1 MKDFIALTKPGLV
14 LMLVLTTCVG
24 FYLGSD
30 GPVDWLRLLH
40 TLAGTALA
48 AGGTLALNQF
58 MERDRDAMMRRTR
71 KRPLPAGKLQPVQAL
86 GFGAVITAAGLVYLA
101 LVVNVLSCAVTAL
114 ITATYLF
121 LYTPL
126 KHRTTLSTVFGAVP
140 GALPPVTGWAAARN
154 GLGPEAGVLF
164 AILFLW
170 QMPHALALAWLF
182 REDYARA
189 GFQLLPAVDPDGRF
203 TSVQILINCLALTA
217 FSLVPT
223 IFGMAGVLYFYAAFA
238 AGLGLLAFAIHL
250 TVTRTQASAR
260 NLFFASLVFLL
271 VQFSVMAYDKV

>member
-14 LMLVLTTCVG
+14 IMLVLTTCVG

-71 KRPLPAGKLQPVQAL
+71 KRPLPAGKLRPAQAL
-86 GFGAVITAAGLVYLA
+86 GFGTAITVAGLLYLA
-101 LVVNVLSCAVTAL
+101 LVINVLSCVVTAL

-154 GLGPEAGVLF
+154 ELGLEAGVLF

-223 IFGMAGVLYFYAAFA
+223 ILGISGVVYFYAAFA

>member
-14 LMLVLTTCVG
+14 VMLVLTTCVG

-30 GPVDWLRLLH
+30 GPVDWLQLLH

-58 MERDRDAMMRRTR
+58 MERDRDALMRRTR
-71 KRPLPAGKLQPVQAL
+71 ARPLPAGNLRPAQAL
-86 GFGAVITAAGLVYLA
+86 GFGVAITAAGLLYLA
-101 LVVNVLSCAVTAL
+101 LVVNLLSCLVTAA

-154 GLGPEAGVLF
+154 DLGVEAGVLF

-189 GFQLLPAVDPDGRF
+189 GFQLLPTVDPEGRF

-223 IFGMAGVLYFYAAFA
+223 ILGIAGVLYFYAALA

-250 TVTRTQASAR
+250 TATRTLASAR

>member
-14 LMLVLTTCVG
+14 IMLVLTTCVG

-58 MERDRDAMMRRTR
+58 MERDRDALMRRTR
-71 KRPLPAGKLQPVQAL
+71 ERPLPAGKLRPGQAL
-86 GFGAVITAAGLVYLA
+86 GFGVSITVAGLVYLA
-101 LVVNVLSCAVTAL
+101 LVVNVLSSAVTAA
-114 ITATYLF
+114 ITVTYLF

-154 GLGPEAGVLF
+154 ELGLEAGVLF

-189 GFQLLPAVDPDGRF
+189 GFQLLPAVDPEGRF

-223 IFGMAGVLYFYAAFA
+223 ILGIAGVVYFYTALA

-250 TVTRTQASAR
+250 TVTRTLASAR

>member
-71 KRPLPAGKLQPVQAL
+71 KRPLPAGKLRPVQAL
-86 GFGAVITAAGLVYLA
+86 GFGTAITAAGLVYLA
-101 LVVNVLSCAVTAL
+101 LLVNVLSCGVTAL

-154 GLGPEAGVLF
+154 ELGLEAGVLF

-223 IFGMAGVLYFYAAFA
+223 ILGISGVVYFYVAFA

-250 TVTRTQASAR
+250 TVTRTLASAR
-260 NLFFASLVFLL
+260 NLFIVSLVFLL

>member
-30 GPVDWLRLLH
+30 GPVEWLRLLH

-71 KRPLPAGKLQPVQAL
+71 KRPLPAGKLRPVQAL
-86 GFGAVITAAGLVYLA
+86 GFGAAITVAGLVYLA
-101 LVVNVLSCAVTAL
+101 LVVNVLSCVVTAL

-154 GLGPEAGVLF
+154 ELGMEAGVLF

-223 IFGMAGVLYFYAAFA
+223 ILGISGVVYFYAAFA

-250 TVTRTQASAR
+250 TVTRTLASAR
-260 NLFFASLVFLL
+260 NLFIASLVFLL

>member
-14 LMLVLTTCVG
+14 IMLVLTTCVG

-58 MERDRDAMMRRTR
+58 MERDRDALMQRTR
-71 KRPLPAGKLQPVQAL
+71 QRPLPAGRLSPVRAL
-86 GFGAVITAAGLVYLA
+86 WFGVAITAAGVLYLG
-101 LVVNVLSCAVTAL
+101 LVVNVLSSAVTAL
-114 ITATYLF
+114 ITVTYLF

-140 GALPPVTGWAAARN
+140 GALPPVTGWAAARGEL
-154 GLGPEAGVLF
+154 GLEAGVLF

-223 IFGMAGVLYFYAAFA
+223 ILGIAGVLYFYAALS

>member
-14 LMLVLTTCVG
+14 IMLVLTTCVG

-71 KRPLPAGKLQPVQAL
+71 KRPLPAGKLRPAQAL
-86 GFGAVITAAGLVYLA
+86 GFGAAITVAGLLYLA
-101 LVVNVLSCAVTAL
+101 LVINVLSCVVTAL

-154 GLGPEAGVLF
+154 ELGLEAGVLF

-203 TSVQILINCLALTA
+203 TSVQILINCLALTT

-223 IFGMAGVLYFYAAFA
+223 ILGISGVVYFYAAFA

-250 TVTRTQASAR
+250 TVTRTEASAR
-260 NLFFASLVFLL
+260 NLFIASLVFLL

>member
-14 LMLVLTTCVG
+14 IMLVLTTCVG
-24 FYLGSD
+24 FYLGTE
-30 GPVDWLRLLH
+30 GPVDWLQLLH
-40 TLAGTALA
+40 TLAGTTLA

-58 MERDRDAMMRRTR
+58 MERDRDALMKRTR
-71 KRPLPAGKLQPVQAL
+71 KRPLPAGRLRPAQAL
-86 GFGAVITAAGLVYLA
+86 WFGVGITVAGLLYLA
-101 LVVNVLSCAVTAL
+101 LVVNVLSSVVTAA
-114 ITATYLF
+114 ITVTYLF

-154 GLGPEAGVLF
+154 ELGLEAGVLF

-182 REDYARA
+182 REDYARG

-217 FSLVPT
+217 FSLAPT
-223 IFGMAGVLYFYAAFA
+223 MLGIAGVLYFYAALA

>member
-14 LMLVLTTCVG
+14 IMLVLTTCVG

-30 GPVDWLRLLH
+30 GPVDWLQLLH

-58 MERDRDAMMRRTR
+58 MERDRDALMRRTR
-71 KRPLPAGKLQPVQAL
+71 ERPLPAGKLRPGQAL
-86 GFGAVITAAGLVYLA
+86 GFGVSVTVAGLVYLA
-101 LVVNVLSCAVTAL
+101 LVVNVLSSAVTAA
-114 ITATYLF
+114 ITVTYLF

-154 GLGPEAGVLF
+154 ELGLEAGVLF

-189 GFQLLPAVDPDGRF
+189 GFQLLPAVDPEGRF

-223 IFGMAGVLYFYAAFA
+223 ILGIAGVVYFYAALA

-250 TVTRTQASAR
+250 TVTRTLASAR

>member
-1 MKDFIALTKPGLV
+1 MRDFIALTKPGLV
-14 LMLVLTTCVG
+14 IMLVLTTCVG

-30 GPVDWLRLLH
+30 GPVDWMQLLH
-40 TLAGTALA
+40 TLAGTTLA

-58 MERDRDAMMRRTR
+58 IERDRDALMKRTR
-71 KRPLPAGKLQPVQAL
+71 ERPLPAGKLRPAQAF
-86 GFGAVITAAGLVYLA
+86 GFGVAITVAGLLYLA
-101 LVVNVLSCAVTAL
+101 LVVNVLSSGVTAA
-114 ITATYLF
+114 ITITYLF

-126 KHRTTLSTVFGAVP
+126 KHRTTLSTVFGAIP
-140 GALPPVTGWAAARN
+140 GALPPVTGWAASRN
-154 GLGPEAGVLF
+154 ELGLEAGVLF

-203 TSVQILINCLALTA
+203 TSVQILVNCLALTA

-223 IFGMAGVLYFYAAFA
+223 ILGIAGVLYFYAALT

-250 TVTRTQASAR
+250 TVTRTLASAR

-271 VQFSVMAYDKV
+271 VQFSVMAYDKI

>member
-14 LMLVLTTCVG
+14 IMLVLTTCVG

-71 KRPLPAGKLQPVQAL
+71 ERPLPAGKLRPAQAL
-86 GFGAVITAAGLVYLA
+86 GFGAAITAAGLLYLA
-101 LVVNVLSCAVTAL
+101 LVINVLSCVVTAL

-126 KHRTTLSTVFGAVP
+126 KHRTTLSTVFGAIP
-140 GALPPVTGWAAARN
+140 GALPPVTGWAAVRN
-154 GLGPEAGVLF
+154 ELGLEAGVLF

-223 IFGMAGVLYFYAAFA
+223 ILGISGVVYFYAALA

-260 NLFFASLVFLL
+260 NLFVASLVFLL
-271 VQFSVMAYDKV
+271 IQFSVMAYDKV

>member
-14 LMLVLTTCVG
+14 IMLVLTTCVG

-71 KRPLPAGKLQPVQAL
+71 KRPLPAGRMSPVRAL
-86 GFGAVITAAGLVYLA
+86 WFGVVITAAGVLYLG
-101 LVVNVLSCAVTAL
+101 LVVNVLSSAVTAL
-114 ITATYLF
+114 ITVTYLF

-140 GALPPVTGWAAARN
+140 GALPPVTGWAAARGEL
-154 GLGPEAGVLF
+154 GLEAGVLF

-223 IFGMAGVLYFYAAFA
+223 ILGISGVVYFYVAFS

>member
-14 LMLVLTTCVG
+14 IMLVLTTCVG

-58 MERDRDAMMRRTR
+58 MERDRDAMMQRTR
-71 KRPLPAGKLQPVQAL
+71 KRPLPAGKLRPAQAL
-86 GFGAVITAAGLVYLA
+86 GFGAGITVAGLAYLA

-114 ITATYLF
+114 ITVTYLF

-154 GLGPEAGVLF
+154 ELGLEAGVLF

-223 IFGMAGVLYFYAAFA
+223 ILGISGVVYFYAAFA
-238 AGLGLLAFAIHL
+238 AGLGLLSFAIHL

-260 NLFFASLVFLL
+260 NLFIASLVFLL

>member
-1 MKDFIALTKPGLV
+1 MRDFIALTKPGLV
-14 LMLVLTTCVG
+14 IMLVLTTCVG

-30 GPVDWLRLLH
+30 GPVDWLKLLH
-40 TLAGTALA
+40 TLIGTTLA

-58 MERDRDAMMRRTR
+58 IERDRDALMKRTR
-71 KRPLPAGKLQPVQAL
+71 ERPLPAGKLRPAQAF
-86 GFGAVITAAGLVYLA
+86 GFGVAITVAGLLYLA
-101 LVVNVLSCAVTAL
+101 LVVNVLSSGVTAA
-114 ITATYLF
+114 ITITYLF

-126 KHRTTLSTVFGAVP
+126 KHRTTLSTVFGAIP
-140 GALPPVTGWAAARN
+140 GALPPVTGWAASRN
-154 GLGPEAGVLF
+154 ELGLEAGVLF

-189 GFQLLPAVDPDGRF
+189 GFQLLPTVDPEGRF

-223 IFGMAGVLYFYAAFA
+223 ILGIAGVLYFYAALA

-250 TVTRTQASAR
+250 TVTRTLASAR

-271 VQFSVMAYDKV
+271 VQFSVMAYDKI

>member
-14 LMLVLTTCVG
+14 IMLVLTTCVG

-71 KRPLPAGKLQPVQAL
+71 KRPLPAGKLRPAQAL
-86 GFGAVITAAGLVYLA
+86 GFGVSITVAGLLYLA

-114 ITATYLF
+114 ITVTYLF

-154 GLGPEAGVLF
+154 ELGLEAGVLF

-223 IFGMAGVLYFYAAFA
+223 ILGISGVVYFYATFA
-238 AGLGLLAFAIHL
+238 AGLGLLGFAIHL
-250 TVTRTQASAR
+250 TVTRTEASAR
-260 NLFFASLVFLL
+260 NLFLASLVFLL

>member
-14 LMLVLTTCVG
+14 IMLVLTTCVG

-71 KRPLPAGKLQPVQAL
+71 KRPLPAGKLRPAQAL
-86 GFGAVITAAGLVYLA
+86 GFGVSITVAGLLYLA

-154 GLGPEAGVLF
+154 ELGLEAGVLF

-223 IFGMAGVLYFYAAFA
+223 ILGISGVVYFYVAFS

-250 TVTRTQASAR
+250 TMTRTQASAR

>member
-1 MKDFIALTKPGLV
+1 MKDFIVLTKPGLV
-14 LMLVLTTCVG
+14 VMLVLTTCVG
-24 FYLGSD
+24 FYLGTD
-30 GPVDWLRLLH
+30 GPVSWFRLLH

-58 MERDRDAMMRRTR
+58 MERDRDALMKRTR
-71 KRPLPAGKLQPVQAL
+71 MRPLPAGTLRPIQAL
-86 GFGAVITAAGLVYLA
+86 GFGLALTLIGLFYLA
-101 LVVNVLSCAVTAL
+101 LMVNVLSSLVTAV
-114 ITATYLF
+114 ITITYLF

-140 GALPPVTGWAAARN
+140 GALPPVTGWTAARDE
-154 GLGPEAGVLF
+154 LSVEAGVLF

-170 QMPHALALAWLF
+170 QMPHALALAWQF

-189 GFQLLPAVDPDGRF
+189 GFILLPAVDPDGRF
-203 TSVQILINCLALTA
+203 TSVQILINCLALMA

-223 IFGMAGVLYFYAAFA
+223 VLGIAGILYFYIAFL

-250 TVTRTQASAR
+250 AITRTQASAR
-260 NLFFASLVFLL
+260 NLFLASLVFLMI
-271 VQFSVMAYDKV
+271 QFSVMAYDKI

>member
-14 LMLVLTTCVG
+14 IMLVLTTCVG

-30 GPVDWLRLLH
+30 GPVDWLQLLH

-58 MERDRDAMMRRTR
+58 MERDRDALMRRTR
-71 KRPLPAGKLQPVQAL
+71 ERPLPAGKLRPGQAL
-86 GFGAVITAAGLVYLA
+86 GFGVSVTVAGLVYLA
-101 LVVNVLSCAVTAL
+101 LVVNVLSSAVTAA
-114 ITATYLF
+114 ITVTYLF

-154 GLGPEAGVLF
+154 ELGLETGVLF

-189 GFQLLPAVDPDGRF
+189 GFQLLPAVDPEGRF

-223 IFGMAGVLYFYAAFA
+223 ILGIAGVVYFYAALA

-250 TVTRTQASAR
+250 TVTRTLASAR

>member
-14 LMLVLTTCVG
+14 IMLVLTTCVG

-71 KRPLPAGKLQPVQAL
+71 KRPLPAGKLRPAQAL
-86 GFGAVITAAGLVYLA
+86 GFGAAITVAGLLYLA
-101 LVVNVLSCAVTAL
+101 LVVNVLSCAVTTL
-114 ITATYLF
+114 ITVTYLF

-154 GLGPEAGVLF
+154 ELGLEAGVLF

-223 IFGMAGVLYFYAAFA
+223 ILGISGVVYFYAAFA

-260 NLFFASLVFLL
+260 NLFIASLVFLL

>member
-14 LMLVLTTCVG
+14 VMLVLTTCVG
-24 FYLGSD
+24 FYLGTD
-30 GPVDWLRLLH
+30 GPVDWLQLLH
-40 TLAGTALA
+40 TLAGTTLA

-58 MERDRDAMMRRTR
+58 MERDRDALMQRTR
-71 KRPLPAGKLQPVQAL
+71 KRPLPAGKLRPVQAL
-86 GFGAVITAAGLVYLA
+86 WFGVGITAVGLLYLA
-101 LVVNVLSCAVTAL
+101 LVVNVLSSVVTAA

-154 GLGPEAGVLF
+154 ELGLEAGVLF

-182 REDYARA
+182 REDYARG
-189 GFQLLPAVDPDGRF
+189 GFQLLPTVDPDGRF

-223 IFGMAGVLYFYAAFA
+223 ILGIAGVLYFYAALA

-260 NLFFASLVFLL
+260 NLFFASLVFLV
-271 VQFSVMAYDKV
+271 VQFSAMAYDKV

>member
-14 LMLVLTTCVG
+14 IMLVLTTCVG

-71 KRPLPAGKLQPVQAL
+71 KRPLPAGKLRPAQAL
-86 GFGAVITAAGLVYLA
+86 GFGAAITVAGLLYLA
-101 LVVNVLSCAVTAL
+101 LVINVLSCVVTAL

-154 GLGPEAGVLF
+154 ELGLEAGVLF

-223 IFGMAGVLYFYAAFA
+223 ILGISGVVYFYAAFA

-260 NLFFASLVFLL
+260 NLFIASLVFLL

>member
-14 LMLVLTTCVG
+14 IMLVLTTCVG
-24 FYLGSD
+24 FYLGSG
-30 GPVDWLRLLH
+30 GPVDWVQLLH

-58 MERDRDAMMRRTR
+58 MERDRDALMRRTR
-71 KRPLPAGKLQPVQAL
+71 QRPLPAGKLRPAQAL
-86 GFGAVITAAGLVYLA
+86 GFGTAITVVGLLYLA
-101 LVVNVLSCAVTAL
+101 LVVNLLSCLVTAA
-114 ITATYLF
+114 ITVTYLF

-154 GLGPEAGVLF
+154 ELGLEAWVLF

-223 IFGMAGVLYFYAAFA
+223 ILGISGILYFYAALA

-250 TVTRTQASAR
+250 TVTRTEASAR

>member
-1 MKDFIALTKPGLV
+1 MKDFVVLTKPGLV
-14 LMLVLTTCVG
+14 VMLVLTTCVG
-24 FYLGSD
+24 FYLGTD
-30 GPVDWLRLLH
+30 GPVSWFRLLH

-58 MERDRDAMMRRTR
+58 MERDRDALMKRTR
-71 KRPLPAGKLQPVQAL
+71 MRPLPAGTLRPIQAL
-86 GFGAVITAAGLVYLA
+86 GFGLALTLIGLFYLA
-101 LVVNVLSCAVTAL
+101 LMVNVLSSLVTAV
-114 ITATYLF
+114 ITITYLF

-140 GALPPVTGWAAARN
+140 GALPPVTGWTAARDE
-154 GLGPEAGVLF
+154 LSVEAGVLF

-170 QMPHALALAWLF
+170 QMPHALALAWQF

-189 GFQLLPAVDPDGRF
+189 GFILLPAVDPDGRF
-203 TSVQILINCLALTA
+203 TSVQILINCLALMA

-223 IFGMAGVLYFYAAFA
+223 VLGIAGILYFYIAFL

-250 TVTRTQASAR
+250 AITRTQAWAR
-260 NLFFASLVFLL
+260 NLFLASLVFLMI
-271 VQFSVMAYDKV
+271 QFSVMAYDKI

>member
-14 LMLVLTTCVG
+14 IMLVLTTCVG

-71 KRPLPAGKLQPVQAL
+71 KRPLPAGKLRPAQAL
-86 GFGAVITAAGLVYLA
+86 GFGAAITVAGLVYLA
-101 LVVNVLSCAVTAL
+101 LVINVLSCVVTAL

-154 GLGPEAGVLF
+154 ELGLEAGVLF

-223 IFGMAGVLYFYAAFA
+223 ILGISGVVYFYAALA

>member
-14 LMLVLTTCVG
+14 IMLVLTTCVG

-71 KRPLPAGKLQPVQAL
+71 KRPLPAGKLRPAQAL
-86 GFGAVITAAGLVYLA
+86 WFGAAITVAGLLYLA

-154 GLGPEAGVLF
+154 ELGLEAGVLF

-223 IFGMAGVLYFYAAFA
+223 ILGISGVIYFYTAFA

>member
-14 LMLVLTTCVG
+14 IMLVLTTCVG

-71 KRPLPAGKLQPVQAL
+71 KRPLPAGKLRPAQAL
-86 GFGAVITAAGLVYLA
+86 GFGVSITVAGLLYLA

-114 ITATYLF
+114 ITVTYLF

-126 KHRTTLSTVFGAVP
+126 KHRTRLSTVFGAVP

-154 GLGPEAGVLF
+154 QLGLEAGVLF

-223 IFGMAGVLYFYAAFA
+223 ILGISGVVYFYAAFA

-260 NLFFASLVFLL
+260 NLFIASLVFLL

>member
-71 KRPLPAGKLQPVQAL
+71 KRPLPAGKLRPAQAL
-86 GFGAVITAAGLVYLA
+86 GFGAAITVAGLVYLA
-101 LVVNVLSCAVTAL
+101 LVVNVLSCVVTAL
-114 ITATYLF
+114 ITTTYLF

-154 GLGPEAGVLF
+154 ELGLEAGVLF

-223 IFGMAGVLYFYAAFA
+223 ILGISGVVYFFAAFA

-260 NLFFASLVFLL
+260 NLFVASLVFLL

>member
-14 LMLVLTTCVG
+14 IMLVLTTCVG

-30 GPVDWLRLLH
+30 EPVDWLRLLH

-71 KRPLPAGKLQPVQAL
+71 KRPLPAGKLRPAQAL
-86 GFGAVITAAGLVYLA
+86 GFGVAITVAGLLYLA

-114 ITATYLF
+114 ITVTYLF

-154 GLGPEAGVLF
+154 ELGLEAGVLF

-223 IFGMAGVLYFYAAFA
+223 ILGISGVVYFYAAFA

>member
-14 LMLVLTTCVG
+14 IMLVLTTCVG

-71 KRPLPAGKLQPVQAL
+71 KRPLPAGKLRPAQAL
-86 GFGAVITAAGLVYLA
+86 GFGTAITVAGLVYLA

-154 GLGPEAGVLF
+154 ELGLEAGVLF

-223 IFGMAGVLYFYAAFA
+223 ILGISGVVYFSVAFA
-238 AGLGLLAFAIHL
+238 AGLGLLGFAIHL
-250 TVTRTQASAR
+250 TVTRTLASAR
-260 NLFFASLVFLL
+260 NLFVASLVFLL

>member
-14 LMLVLTTCVG
+14 IMLVLTTCVG

-71 KRPLPAGKLQPVQAL
+71 KRPLPAGKLRPAQAL
-86 GFGAVITAAGLVYLA
+86 GFGVAITVAGLLYLA

-114 ITATYLF
+114 ITVTYLF

-154 GLGPEAGVLF
+154 ELGLEAGVLF

-223 IFGMAGVLYFYAAFA
+223 ILGISGVVYFYAAFA

>member
-14 LMLVLTTCVG
+14 IMLVLTTCVG

-30 GPVDWLRLLH
+30 GPLVWAMLLH
-40 TLAGTALA
+40 TLAGTTLA

-58 MERDRDAMMRRTR
+58 MERDRDALMRRTR
-71 KRPLPAGKLQPVQAL
+71 TRPLPAGKLRPGQAL
-86 GFGAVITAAGLVYLA
+86 GFGLGLTVAGLLYLA
-101 LVVNVLSCAVTAL
+101 LAVNVLSSAVTAA

-154 GLGPEAGVLF
+154 ELGLEAGALF

-203 TSVQILINCLALTA
+203 TSAQILINCLALTA

-223 IFGMAGVLYFYAAFA
+223 MLGIAGELYFYAAFA
-238 AGLGLLAFAIHL
+238 AGMGLLAFSIHL
-250 TVTRTQASAR
+250 TVTRTEASAR

>member
-14 LMLVLTTCVG
+14 IMLVLTTCVG

-30 GPVDWLRLLH
+30 GPVDWLQLLH

-58 MERDRDAMMRRTR
+58 MERDRDALMRRTR
-71 KRPLPAGKLQPVQAL
+71 ARPLPAGKLRPTQAL
-86 GFGAVITAAGLVYLA
+86 VFGVAITAAGLLYLA
-101 LVVNVLSCAVTAL
+101 LVVNLLSCLVTAA

-154 GLGPEAGVLF
+154 DLGLEAGVLF

-189 GFQLLPAVDPDGRF
+189 GFQLLPTVDPEGRF

-223 IFGMAGVLYFYAAFA
+223 ILGIAGVLYFYAALA
-238 AGLGLLAFAIHL
+238 TGLGLLAFAIHL
-250 TVTRTQASAR
+250 TATRTLASAR

>member
-14 LMLVLTTCVG
+14 IMLVLTTCVG

-71 KRPLPAGKLQPVQAL
+71 KRPLPAGKLRPAQAL
-86 GFGAVITAAGLVYLA
+86 GFGAAITAAGLLYLA

-114 ITATYLF
+114 ITAAYLF

-154 GLGPEAGVLF
+154 ELGLEAGVLF

-223 IFGMAGVLYFYAAFA
+223 ILGISGVVYFYAAFA

-260 NLFFASLVFLL
+260 NLFVASLVFLL

>member
-14 LMLVLTTCVG
+14 IMLVLTTCVG

-71 KRPLPAGKLQPVQAL
+71 KRPLPAGKLQPAQAL
-86 GFGAVITAAGLVYLA
+86 GFGVAITVAGLLYLA

-114 ITATYLF
+114 ITVTYLF

-154 GLGPEAGVLF
+154 ELGLEAGVLF

-223 IFGMAGVLYFYAAFA
+223 ILGISGVVYFYAALA
-238 AGLGLLAFAIHL
+238 AGLGLLGFAIHL
-250 TVTRTQASAR
+250 TVTRTEASAR
-260 NLFFASLVFLL
+260 NLFLASLVFLL

>member
-30 GPVDWLRLLH
+30 GPVDWLLLLH
-40 TLAGTALA
+40 TLAGTTLA

-58 MERDRDAMMRRTR
+58 MERDRDALMRRTR
-71 KRPLPAGKLQPVQAL
+71 KRPLPAGKLRPGQAL
-86 GFGAVITAAGLVYLA
+86 GFGTAITVAGLIYLA
-101 LVVNVLSCAVTAL
+101 LVVNVLSCGVTAL

-154 GLGPEAGVLF
+154 ELGLEAGVLF

-223 IFGMAGVLYFYAAFA
+223 MLGIAGVLYFYVAFSV
-238 AGLGLLAFAIHL
+238 GLGLLAFAIHL

-260 NLFFASLVFLL
+260 NLFFASLVFLM